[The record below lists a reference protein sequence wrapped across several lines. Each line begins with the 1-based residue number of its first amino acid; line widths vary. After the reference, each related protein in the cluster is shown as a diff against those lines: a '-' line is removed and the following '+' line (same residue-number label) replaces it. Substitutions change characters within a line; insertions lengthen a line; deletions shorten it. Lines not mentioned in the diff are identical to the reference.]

1 MAIHWSFIVGEPV
14 DLFDHADRVTE
25 ALVDQ
30 ERCTPEVVHSVVSAD
45 RGERVLEINGSW
57 R

>member
-1 MAIHWSFIVGEPV
+1 VAIHWSFIVGEPV